1 MTPHFSPSLRYDAV
15 AMALHWI
22 IAVGV
27 LTQIFLGLWM
37 IDIPKQPVGVRAYWF
52 NLHKSIGITVGLL
65 VLVRVGWRL
74 THRPPPLPPTIPTWQ
89 SQAAKASHVLLYV
102 CMITMP
108 LAGYLG
114 SVFSGYP
121 IKYFGSPLPGW
132 GWKDDGLKEF
142 FSTVHYSA
150 AMSFIALIAIHVL
163 AALKHGFIDRD
174 GVLQRML
181 PRRRTAT
188 VQRPSVAPGQ
198 GA

>member
-1 MTPHFSPSLRYDAV
+1 MTSHYSAASRYDAV

-27 LTQIFLGLWM
+27 LTQILLGLWM

-74 THRPPPLPPTIPTWQ
+74 THRPPPPPPTTPTWQ
-89 SQAAKASHVLLYV
+89 LQAAKASHVLLYV
-102 CMITMP
+102 CMVTMP

-121 IKYFGSPLPGW
+121 IKYFGSALPGW

-142 FSTVHYSA
+142 FSTVHYAA
-150 AMSFIALIAIHVL
+150 AMTFIALIAVHVM
-163 AALKHGFIDRD
+163 AALKHGLIDRD
-174 GVLQRML
+174 GVFQRML
-181 PRRRTAT
+181 PRRRPAT
-188 VQRPSVAPGQ
+188 VPRPSVAPGQ